1 MTVSF
6 SYLPMSHSTNHKNH
20 RDILCKLTHSQALLC
35 MKRSP
40 YPPTPSRQVVSYGVF
55 DNLERT
61 KIMWLESC
69 VSYSYNYLHQFH
81 RTICSMYTQF
91 V

>member
-1 MTVSF
+1 MVSF

-55 DNLERT
+55 DNL
-61 KIMWLESC
+61 
-69 VSYSYNYLHQFH
+69 
-81 RTICSMYTQF
+81 
-91 V
+91 